1 MQKKQTGRL
10 VVSMRLSSGTPHSQG
25 LYLSSMAGL
34 ATCIS
39 CRGKKGGGK
48 SIPHLSSPGHQII
61 VSRDCGRRRRRH
73 HHHHPL
79 RGRRR
84 TRDRVAPV
92 ATSRRLSLGGRGEA
106 RRGPSTVGKVVNILE
121 AGGLNRNPNL
131 PSFILP
137 WWTPDCRDFGL
148 KKERK
153 AKEKKKRFGL
163 FKVI

>member
-1 MQKKQTGRL
+1 MIE
-10 VVSMRLSSGTPHSQG
+10 VSALQNF
-25 LYLSSMAGL
+25 
-34 ATCIS
+34 
-39 CRGKKGGGK
+39 
-48 SIPHLSSPGHQII
+48 

-153 AKEKKKRFGL
+153 GKEKKKKGLGFSRL
-163 FKVI
+163 FKRYSKDRLHLLSEERRATGLLMGVWVCSALQEFKLYP

>member
-1 MQKKQTGRL
+1 MIE
-10 VVSMRLSSGTPHSQG
+10 VSALQNF
-25 LYLSSMAGL
+25 
-34 ATCIS
+34 
-39 CRGKKGGGK
+39 
-48 SIPHLSSPGHQII
+48 

-137 WWTPDCRDFGL
+137 WWAPDCRDFGL

-153 AKEKKKRFGL
+153 GKEKKKK
-163 FKVI
+163 KVWAFQGYLKGTQKTDFTY